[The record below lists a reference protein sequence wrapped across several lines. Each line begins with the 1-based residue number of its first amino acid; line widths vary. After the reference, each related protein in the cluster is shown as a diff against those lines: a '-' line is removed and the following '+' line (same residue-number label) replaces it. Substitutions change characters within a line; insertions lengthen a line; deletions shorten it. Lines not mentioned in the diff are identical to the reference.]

1 LRVVVT
7 GSKGFLGTYVVED
20 LQNNEYHVIE
30 YDLQDGN
37 DIFDVKKLEEALSTA
52 DACIHLAAVADLYE
66 AERNHSHCYN
76 VNVLGAELVGKVC
89 ADLNVKLIFT
99 STVCAYGNNG
109 FELQTEQSPLIP
121 TEIYAETKAIAE
133 EKLLQIRDLD
143 VKIVRPATFYGP
155 KMRPS
160 LAISRFITAISE
172 DAPIQVHGSGEQT
185 RCYTHVNDVAKG
197 ITCVLREWPNDDVF
211 NIAVQ
216 HPLSVLELIK
226 NIQSIIGKTTEV
238 VFVNDREGQI
248 SSSII
253 SSIKIKKLGWMP
265 EYDIIKGLMHT
276 IHGD

>member
-1 LRVVVT
+1 MRVVVT
-7 GSKGFLGTYVVED
+7 GSKGFLGIYVVED
-20 LQNNEYHVIE
+20 LQNNGHQVTE

-99 STVCAYGNNG
+99 STVCAYGNND
-109 FELQTEQSPLIP
+109 FELQTEQSPLVP

-133 EKLLQIRDLD
+133 EKLLQIRNLD

-155 KMRPS
+155 NMRPS

-172 DAPIQVHGSGEQT
+172 DEAIQVHGSGEQT
-185 RCYTHVNDVAKG
+185 RCYTHVKDVAKG
-197 ITCVLREWPNDDVF
+197 IACILREWPNDNVF
-211 NIAVQ
+211 NIAVP

-226 NIQSIIGKTTEV
+226 NIQFVIGKTTEV
-238 VFVNDREGQI
+238 MFVNDREGQI
-248 SSSII
+248 SSSKIC
-253 SSIKIKKLGWMP
+253 SMKIKELGWMP
-265 EYDIIKGLMHT
+265 EYDIMNGLMHT
-276 IHGD
+276 IQGD